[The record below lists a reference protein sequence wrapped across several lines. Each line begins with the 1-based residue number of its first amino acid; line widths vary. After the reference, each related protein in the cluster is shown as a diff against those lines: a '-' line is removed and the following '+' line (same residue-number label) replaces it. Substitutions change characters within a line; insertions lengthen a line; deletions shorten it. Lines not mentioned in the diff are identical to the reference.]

1 MTIPVNDLNLQH
13 IISEFGWPTFPKS
26 ISAYYAGGGLV
37 SNPAPTSASQTGIIP
52 VSGPISFGNF
62 RGVTKFTPVTITPPA
77 KTDMYGHTN
86 GPFDYTASRK
96 YNATNIHF
104 ILTASGGR
112 PSLDSSAVYTWTLD
126 VLDPGHLEYG
136 IVQPQTFANFG
147 KNESPIPQNPE
158 TIGSEL
164 VIPQNT
170 PNNSIMDFYARSD
183 GEDGGVIK
191 RYVINV
197 SDGISTASLQ
207 IGVGFYW

>member
-13 IISEFGWPTFPKS
+13 IISEFGWPTFPNS

-62 RGVTKFTPVTITPPA
+62 RGVTQFTPVTITPPA

-86 GPFDYTASRK
+86 GPFAYQASGK

-112 PSLDSSAVYTWTLD
+112 PSQDSSSVYSWSLD
-126 VLDPGHLEYG
+126 VLDSGHWESG
-136 IVQPQTFANFG
+136 IVQPQQFA
-147 KNESPIPQNPE
+147 SQ
-158 TIGSEL
+158 GSEL

-170 PNNSIMDFYARSD
+170 ANNSIMDFYAR
-183 GEDGGVIK
+183 GDGGGIK

>member
-13 IISEFGWPTFPKS
+13 IISEFGWPTFPNS

-62 RGVTKFTPVTITPPA
+62 RGVTQFTPVTITPPA
-77 KTDMYGHTN
+77 KTDMYGHIN
-86 GPFDYTASRK
+86 GPFAYQASGT

-104 ILTASGGR
+104 LMTASGGR
-112 PSLDSSAVYTWTLD
+112 PSQDSSAVYTWTLD
-126 VLDPGHLEYG
+126 VLDGGHWESG
-136 IVQPQTFANFG
+136 IVQPQTFAG
-147 KNESPIPQNPE
+147 H
-158 TIGSEL
+158 GSE
-164 VIPQNT
+164 VPIPQNT
-170 PNNSIMDFYARSD
+170 PNNSIMDFYAR
-183 GEDGGVIK
+183 GDGGGIK

-197 SDGISTASLQ
+197 SDGVSTTSLQ

>member
-13 IISEFGWPTFPKS
+13 IISEFGWPTFPNS

-37 SNPAPTSASQTGIIP
+37 SNPAPKSASQTGIIP

-62 RGVTKFTPVTITPPA
+62 RGITKFTPITITPPA

-86 GPFDYTASRK
+86 GPFAYKASGT

-112 PSLDSSAVYTWTLD
+112 PSQDSSAVYTWTLD

-136 IVQPQTFANFG
+136 IVQPQTFANYG
-147 KNESPIPQNPE
+147 KIESPMQQNPE

-170 PNNSIMDFYARSD
+170 PNNSIMDFYAR
-183 GEDGGVIK
+183 GDGGGIN

-197 SDGISTASLQ
+197 SDGVSTTSLQ

>member
-1 MTIPVNDLNLQH
+1 MTIPINN
-13 IISEFGWPTFPKS
+13 ISIQDISNEFGWPTYPKN

-52 VSGPISFGNF
+52 VSGPISIGNF
-62 RGVTKFTPVTITPPA
+62 RGVTKFTPITITPPA
-77 KTDMYGHTN
+77 KTDMYGHIN
-86 GPFDYTASRK
+86 GPFDYQASGT

-112 PSLDSSAVYTWTLD
+112 PSQDSSAVYSWSLD
-126 VLDPGHLEYG
+126 VLDSGHWESG
-136 IVQPQTFANFG
+136 IVQPQQFA
-147 KNESPIPQNPE
+147 SQ
-158 TIGSEL
+158 GSEL

-170 PNNSIMDFYARSD
+170 ANNSIMDFYAR
-183 GEDGGVIK
+183 GDGGGIK

>member
-1 MTIPVNDLNLQH
+1 MTIPINN
-13 IISEFGWPTFPKS
+13 ISIQDISNEFGWPTYPKN

-52 VSGPISFGNF
+52 VSGPISIGNF
-62 RGVTKFTPVTITPPA
+62 RGVTKFTPITITPPA

-86 GPFDYTASRK
+86 GPFDYDASRS

-112 PSLDSSAVYTWTLD
+112 PSQDSSAVYNWSLD
-126 VLDPGHLEYG
+126 VLDSGHWESG
-136 IVQPQTFANFG
+136 IVQPQHFA
-147 KNESPIPQNPE
+147 SQ
-158 TIGSEL
+158 GSEL

-170 PNNSIMDFYARSD
+170 ANNSIMDFYAR
-183 GEDGGVIK
+183 GDGGGIK

>member
-1 MTIPVNDLNLQH
+1 MTIPINN
-13 IISEFGWPTFPKS
+13 ISIQDISNEFGWPTYPKN

-52 VSGPISFGNF
+52 VSGPISIGNF
-62 RGVTKFTPVTITPPA
+62 RGVTKFTPITITPPA

-86 GPFDYTASRK
+86 GSFDYQASRT

-112 PSLDSSAVYTWTLD
+112 PSQDSSAVYSWSLD
-126 VLDPGHLEYG
+126 VLDSGHWESG
-136 IVQPQTFANFG
+136 IVQPQQFA
-147 KNESPIPQNPE
+147 SQ
-158 TIGSEL
+158 GSEL

-170 PNNSIMDFYARSD
+170 ANNSIMDFYAR
-183 GEDGGVIK
+183 GDGGGIK

>member
-1 MTIPVNDLNLQH
+1 MTIPINN
-13 IISEFGWPTFPKS
+13 ISIQDISNEFGWPTYPKN

-52 VSGPISFGNF
+52 VSGPISIGNF
-62 RGVTKFTPVTITPPA
+62 RGVTKFTPITITPPA

-86 GPFDYTASRK
+86 GPFDYQASGT

-112 PSLDSSAVYTWTLD
+112 PSQDSSSVYSWSLD
-126 VLDPGHLEYG
+126 VLDSGHWESG
-136 IVQPQTFANFG
+136 IVQPQQFA
-147 KNESPIPQNPE
+147 SQ
-158 TIGSEL
+158 GSEL

-170 PNNSIMDFYARSD
+170 ANNSIMDFYAR
-183 GEDGGVIK
+183 GDGGGIK